1 MSESALTPHLVEWIE
16 SRNLA
21 PVLEPMLP
29 TLSGTRRVDC
39 VGYDCMRLVAVE
51 MKPTLNTKAI
61 QQAASC
67 KGYATECWVCCWR
80 GSADMVE
87 RAAEAGVGVL
97 LAGEASQ
104 LIEVLPTTQS
114 TLEPAMQHEWR
125 DILPHA
131 PRNTIAGTRH
141 AQHTD
146 ADTLKAIMK
155 HKEANPHDGWRN
167 IYRAVPSSSP
177 DWQSM
182 KSKYAPRIKRC
193 AQP

>member
-1 MSESALTPHLVEWIE
+1 
-16 SRNLA
+16 
-21 PVLEPMLP
+21 MLP

-39 VGYDCMRLVAVE
+39 VGYDAMRICAVE
-51 MKPTLNTKAI
+51 MKPSLNTKAI

-80 GSADMVE
+80 GTAEMVE

-97 LAGEASQ
+97 LAGEAAQ

-131 PRNTIAGTRH
+131 PRNTIAGTKH
-141 AQHTD
+141 SQTSE
-146 ADTLKAIMK
+146 ADILRAIMAYK
-155 HKEANPHDGWRN
+155 AAHPDDHWRVIHN
-167 IYRAVPSSSP
+167 EVATGCR
-177 DWQSM
+177 DWRELRD
-182 KSKYAPRIKRC
+182 KYAGRIRRC
-193 AQP
+193 RA